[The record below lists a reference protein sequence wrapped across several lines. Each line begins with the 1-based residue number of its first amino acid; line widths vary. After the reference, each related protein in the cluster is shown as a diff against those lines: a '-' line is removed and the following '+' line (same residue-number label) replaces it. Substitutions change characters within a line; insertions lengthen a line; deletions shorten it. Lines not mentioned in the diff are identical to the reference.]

1 MSLGAAAGPTVATD
15 RWFHRLDFWFIS
27 FAVLL
32 IVAGLLSQFSVAHG
46 RNEFG
51 LFLRQTIFVF
61 VGAIPLVL
69 FFLVNPENLRKY
81 SGWLYG
87 INVTMLGLVLLLGST
102 RGGAQRWIE
111 IGVFQF
117 QPSEL
122 AKLLVIITL
131 AAFFANRQESINR
144 FSTFALS
151 LLHVLVPVVL
161 VYRQPHLG
169 ASLVLLAIWFGISVV
184 ARVPWKYLIGFLLVV
199 VVGAT
204 AAWSIPGVLRE
215 YQRER
220 VVAMFADDR
229 LDSQWHAER
238 AQIAFG
244 AGGLMG
250 AGFLKGEQK
259 AGGFVPE
266 QHNDFIFTV
275 IGEEGGLIGTATIIL
290 LFCGLLYR
298 IWYQTICADDNF
310 QQLLLAGIFS
320 LLAFQTFV
328 NIGMNLSL
336 LPVVG
341 LWLPF
346 ISYGGS
352 AMFLCMACIG
362 LVLNIGVRSQPS
374 LFS

>member
-1 MSLGAAAGPTVATD
+1 
-15 RWFHRLDFWFIS
+15 
-27 FAVLL
+27 
-32 IVAGLLSQFSVAHG
+32 
-46 RNEFG
+46 
-51 LFLRQTIFVF
+51 
-61 VGAIPLVL
+61 
-69 FFLVNPENLRKY
+69 
-81 SGWLYG
+81 
-87 INVTMLGLVLLLGST
+87 
-102 RGGAQRWIE
+102 
-111 IGVFQF
+111 
-117 QPSEL
+117 
-122 AKLLVIITL
+122 
-131 AAFFANRQESINR
+131 
-144 FSTFALS
+144 
-151 LLHVLVPVVL
+151 
-161 VYRQPHLG
+161 
-169 ASLVLLAIWFGISVV
+169 
-184 ARVPWKYLIGFLLVV
+184 
-199 VVGAT
+199 
-204 AAWSIPGVLRE
+204 
-215 YQRER
+215 
-220 VVAMFADDR
+220 MFADDR